1 MATGKIELNGIKFE
15 PLTLLGDK
23 ITVPVDASTIG
34 IKTADKSELDNP
46 PTKTGYTFVQWMC
59 KSSSYRLVPIGV
71 AGTNRLYYYVSATYT
86 TALDIN
92 CYPLYRRDVQ
102 R

>member
-1 MATGKIELNGIKFE
+1 MASGTFLIPANSI
-15 PLTLLGDK
+15 LGDE
-23 ITVPVDASTIG
+23 ITISVNASTIG
-34 IKTADKSELDNP
+34 INTVDKSELRNP

-71 AGTNRLYYYVSATYT
+71 AGTDRLYYYVGTTYP

-92 CYPLYRRDVQ
+92 CYPLYRRDV
-102 R
+102 